1 MSASDSAPGFSL
13 TDQQCRALQVPDAS
27 VALSAG
33 AGCGKTLVLTER
45 FLAALDDTGGRPL
58 RSLVALTFTEKAAR
72 ELRQRIRARCRARLE
87 AGEDPARWWAIL
99 RGLDAA
105 PIGTFHEF
113 CARLLR
119 RHALQVGID
128 PEFAILDESVAGS
141 LRDEAVRAAL
151 RRLLAARD
159 PDLIDLGTD
168 YGLHQVR
175 ETLGRLT
182 ASRGA
187 VDLEEWSRLSPE
199 AIVAHWRG
207 LVADRLWPAVRD
219 RAGPSVRRCLQTIA
233 SLDSDHAKI
242 RERRAALPEA
252 LAVLVP
258 GAPPCSAAQL
268 DALVEL
274 LKVINLP
281 RKAAWPSDADYEAA
295 KQAFSALRDQV
306 KDQIKPALEWDEPS
320 VLGAA
325 EQSLRFARLALTV
338 RREHEQL
345 KRRRRGLDFDDLMV
359 MARDLLRNHP
369 EVVTPDANVPGA
381 TTIEFV
387 LVNEFQDTDAIQAE
401 ILRLLSGSAFLS
413 GRLFV
418 VGDVKQSIYRFR
430 GAEPS
435 IFAQWRA
442 EFLERGRLRLTEN
455 FRSVPGVIHFVNAA
469 LRRRLWRC
477 RVGRQ
482 RRKSRRPS
490 ARADPLR
497 RHRYTDRRVSVAG
510 RRRGRIGSKAVEPAS
525 GE

>member
-1 MSASDSAPGFSL
+1 MHDCSAV
-13 TDQQCRALQVPDAS
+13 T
-27 VALSAG
+27 
-33 AGCGKTLVLTER
+33 
-45 FLAALDDTGGRPL
+45 
-58 RSLVALTFTEKAAR
+58 RSRSGSTPSSRSSTS
-72 ELRQRIRARCRARLE
+72 
-87 AGEDPARWWAIL
+87 
-99 RGLDAA
+99 
-105 PIGTFHEF
+105 PI
-113 CARLLR
+113 
-119 RHALQVGID
+119 
-128 PEFAILDESVAGS
+128 AGS

-258 GAPPCSAAQL
+258 GAAPCSAPQL

-274 LKVINLP
+274 LKVIDLP
-281 RKAAWPSDADYEAA
+281 RKAAWPSDDDLRGG
-295 KQAFSALRDQV
+295 QAGVLRAPRSGQEIT
-306 KDQIKPALEWDEPS
+306 IKPALEWDEPS

-387 LVNEFQDTDAIQAE
+387 LVDEFQDTDAIQAE

-455 FRSVPGVIHFVNAA
+455 FRSVPGVIHFVNA
-469 LRRRLWRC
+469 LFGDGFGDVESGDNVGSPGGHRLVPIRSEDIGIPTVEFLW
-477 RVGRQ
+477 
-482 RRKSRRPS
+482 P
-490 ARADPLR
+490 AA
-497 RHRYTDRRVSVAG
+497 A
-510 RRRGRIGSKAVEPAS
+510 RGRIGSKAVDPRAASDRGPVPGSSAAGAARRGLAYPRANHQPDPAGS
-525 GE
+525 PGRHRAICSAP